1 MMVAHHS
8 CARGARVDTPF
19 LVLLERAEL
28 AAAEDRRT
36 ARAEA
41 DRRLDQ
47 ARMEARAIEAG
58 APEVI
63 AVAVAARTQQIRD
76 AALVEVASVEKALAA
91 LEEAHGR
98 VDPDT
103 ERRFQRAVDEI
114 VGAVLGESAGP

>member
-1 MMVAHHS
+1 ME
-8 CARGARVDTPF
+8 TPF
-19 LVLLERAEL
+19 LALLERAEL
-28 AAAEDRRT
+28 AAAEDRRA

-41 DRRLDQ
+41 DRRLEQ
-47 ARMEARAIEAG
+47 AQMEAQAIEAG

-76 AALVEVASVEKALAA
+76 AALLEVASVEKALAG
-91 LEEAHGR
+91 LEEAHER

-114 VGAVLGESAGP
+114 VVAVLGETAGP